1 VHLNR
6 HLYDI
11 RVSSERR
18 VYGNLFSTR
27 HSTTIYGA
35 FTAGG
40 TYASVTYQRRRNE
53 AVKGCEVRAPWSC
66 WGGEWSESIEIT
78 QGKVRSFH
86 TGAGGEISFVVVF
99 APELGYS
106 NLYVTW
112 RELTGEVEVGDGRL
126 QLMTDLAAL
135 EDSLR
140 YSYAEVLLFFDVLVD
155 AVRHEL
161 VFVRWLERAS
171 AAAALDVPDP
181 EEGEE
186 EGGEE
191 GGEEEEEEEGG
202 STAKRRC
209 RASSSADISGG
220 EASGEEGEADSE
232 INHTAACQVCEDD
245 TETRRNQILV
255 CASCTRGYH
264 QLCLSPPLSRVP
276 EEDWYCPRCPDPK
289 KDDDASSA
297 HSDDTDDVDANEGG
311 GRDDVED
318 FADLCTSE
326 AGVSAAD
333 IAAAGPPFDLPVYRY
348 DPHH

>member
-1 VHLNR
+1 MFALVHLNR

-66 WGGEWSESIEIT
+66 WGGEWSESMEIT

-161 VFVRWLERAS
+161 VFGRWLER
-171 AAAALDVPDP
+171 
-181 EEGEE
+181 
-186 EGGEE
+186 
-191 GGEEEEEEEGG
+191 
-202 STAKRRC
+202 T
-209 RASSSADISGG
+209 
-220 EASGEEGEADSE
+220 
-232 INHTAACQVCEDD
+232 
-245 TETRRNQILV
+245 
-255 CASCTRGYH
+255 
-264 QLCLSPPLSRVP
+264 
-276 EEDWYCPRCPDPK
+276 
-289 KDDDASSA
+289 
-297 HSDDTDDVDANEGG
+297 
-311 GRDDVED
+311 
-318 FADLCTSE
+318 
-326 AGVSAAD
+326 
-333 IAAAGPPFDLPVYRY
+333 
-348 DPHH
+348 